1 MVRHGLTLHHIGTGR
16 NGCLLFLLI
25 VFILTFRGRWKT
37 GALLWITQIAQL
49 LRHDSASVD
58 VQGDVWGRVL
68 IGPLGRATGSR
79 KKDRRLKEKTVVP
92 VVRLGKVE
100 TLPKRLCAMDLMV
113 CLIF

>member
-49 LRHDSASVD
+49 LRQDSASVD

-92 VVRLGKVE
+92 VVHRGKVGK
-100 TLPKRLCAMDLMV
+100 LPMWLPAGGLGDCGV
-113 CLIF
+113 F